1 MVLKEFEPKGELA
14 AGGVAGD
21 VAGDVPGEGDGDKP
35 EVLLGLGAGFGA
47 GEVEEAGSWPVAVS
61 AAGGEDG
68 AGAVGKLLR
77 SY

>member
-14 AGGVAGD
+14 AGG

-61 AAGGEDG
+61 AAAAGGEDG